1 VGLYWRIVL
10 SFGVGLV
17 LIIGAGTLISSYLI
31 GRDADRRLAT
41 RLGTVA
47 QRVSQAGFAL
57 NRPLLDQLKTA
68 VEAEVVVAGPGGD
81 VIAATFGE
89 AEAKEAA
96 RLATALADRAP
107 AVSVPT
113 PLETAT
119 VGPREYKVL
128 AMPISASGGSPQTLA
143 LFAPLAPIQASR
155 AGVTRTLM
163 LTSLGGLALLF
174 LWGHLITRSITQ
186 PIGRLVAST
195 QAVAGGDLQ
204 HRAERPTIPE
214 LLTLSDAFNGMV
226 VKIRESEER
235 LVRTERLAT
244 TGRIAATVAHEVRNP
259 LTAIRMLAQLVG
271 RSQPAGTRGAEA
283 CQNIIAEI
291 DRLEM
296 LVRGLLEATHAR
308 PLELT
313 PLPVSGIIQD
323 VAALTEGQFRHRRI
337 ELAVGPDADLPQ
349 VVADRDSLKQVLLN
363 LVLNGADAMPDGGRL
378 TITARRAASPDGT
391 AEGVELAVAD
401 AGAGLSPEAER
412 QAFEAFFTTKPEGA
426 GLGLTVCR
434 RIIEEH
440 GGRITL
446 ANRPEGGAVARV
458 WLPLGQG

>member
-1 VGLYWRIVL
+1 VSLYWRIVL
-10 SFGVGLV
+10 PFGVGLV
-17 LIIGAGTLISSYLI
+17 LIIGAGTLISGYLI
-31 GRDADRRLAT
+31 GRDADRRLAS

-47 QRVSQAGFAL
+47 QRVSRAGFAL
-57 NRPLLDQLKTA
+57 NRPLLDQLKAA

-81 VIAATFGE
+81 VIATTFGE
-89 AEAKEAA
+89 AEAREAA
-96 RLATALADRAP
+96 GLATALAEHAP
-107 AVSVPT
+107 AAPAAT

-119 VGPREYKVL
+119 VGLKEYKVL
-128 AMPISASGGSPQTLA
+128 AIPISASGGSPQTLA

-163 LTSLGGLALLF
+163 LSSLGGLVLLF
-174 LWGHLITRSITQ
+174 LWGHLITRSITR

-195 QAVAGGDLQ
+195 QAVAGGDLRHQ
-204 HRAERPTIPE
+204 AERPTIPE
-214 LLTLSDAFNGMV
+214 LLALSEAFNHMV

-271 RSQPAGTRGAEA
+271 RSHQAGTRGAEA

-313 PLPVSGIIQD
+313 PLPVGGIIQD
-323 VAALTEGQFRHRRI
+323 VAGLTGAQLRHRRI
-337 ELAVGPDADLPQ
+337 EVAVAADPDLPQ
-349 VVADRDSLKQVLLN
+349 VLADRDSLKQVLLN
-363 LVLNGADAMPDGGRL
+363 LVLNGADAMPDGGPL
-378 TITARRAASPDGT
+378 TITARRADSPDGT
-391 AEGVELAVAD
+391 AEGLELAVAD

-412 QAFEAFFTTKPEGA
+412 QAFEPFFTTKPEGA

-458 WLPLGQG
+458 WLPVGQG